1 MKLVIKLKFNG
12 NYPEF
17 LLISNSCF
25 YRDENDYGKIEHK
38 KLSIIK
44 KFDSRISFFKL
55 NDHFIYLF
63 YGNENKLYDVKSN
76 EFMDLGILSNYRIAE
91 GSNSTIFRLANKN
104 VPETLLFDFY
114 KRQTIWKH
122 NKYFSFQILDKKLL
136 IETEKKG
143 AISYDF
149 QSGNCI
155 WHYYLP
161 ETYDW
166 QRRVASIE
174 KPYEAS
180 KAEIEK
186 ILGVYEGIVYFVLN
200 SGRVVGLDV
209 DTGIEL
215 FTKVE
220 PDSITIAYDKERIY
234 TPTILWQNTQL
245 DVEKGVIFGLLG
257 NFYAEID
264 LKDPSRTYRVFDMD
278 YSNNT
283 KRIKCTNWGV
293 CIGEEIFFAETN
305 FAREPATVGIFNRK
319 TKQVTWTSDML
330 GEEGDFRGLKKLD
343 YANEHLY
350 VLDNE
355 NTLHIFNRN

>member
-1 MKLVIKLKFNG
+1 MNKTEV
-12 NYPEF
+12 
-17 LLISNSCF
+17 ISNVTFFGLNYNKVYYLNKIGF
-25 YRDENDYGKIEHK
+25 YENYE
-38 KLSIIK
+38 LIK
-44 KFDSRISFFKL
+44 KSNIIHSVQFWKDNYILLDDLNKPLYCSEYKSFRNIIEIDNIRISKIIDSYLIAYLKIPSFKCFLFNLETQDIYITEKNFFEYFF
-55 NDHFIYLF
+55 NDLF
-63 YGNENKLYDVKSN
+63 YSTFGNNIQCQSN
-76 EFMDLGILSNYRIAE
+76 NIL
-91 GSNSTIFRLANKN
+91 
-104 VPETLLFDFY
+104 
-114 KRQTIWKH
+114 
-122 NKYFSFQILDKKLL
+122 
-136 IETEKKG
+136 
-143 AISYDF
+143 
-149 QSGNCI
+149 I
-155 WHYYLP
+155 WHYNLP

-174 KPYEAS
+174 KPYEAT

-186 ILGVYEGIVYFVLN
+186 ILGVFEGIVYFVLN

-220 PDSITIAYDKERIY
+220 PDSITIAYEKERIY

-245 DVEKGVIFGLLG
+245 DAEKGVIFGLLG

>member
-1 MKLVIKLKFNG
+1 MKLEAKVEAVNKFCIASSGSMFYLKNNNLLIDSKVIKTLDNSFGDNYIIGTYLIWQDFNG
-12 NYPEF
+12 VFDVYNEEGKFILRRDGYINYSNNTRYLYYYDTQVKVLKKIDIQKDIQF
-17 LLISNSCF
+17 NNIISNGHIDGNNF
-25 YRDENDYGKIEHK
+25 YVI
-38 KLSIIK
+38 
-44 KFDSRISFFKL
+44 
-55 NDHFIYLF
+55 
-63 YGNENKLYDVKSN
+63 
-76 EFMDLGILSNYRIAE
+76 
-91 GSNSTIFRLANKN
+91 
-104 VPETLLFDFY
+104 
-114 KRQTIWKH
+114 
-122 NKYFSFQILDKKLL
+122 DKKHIIVFSL
-136 IETEKKG
+136 IT
-143 AISYDF
+143 
-149 QSGNCI
+149 NTPI
-155 WHYYLP
+155 WHYNLP
-161 ETYDW
+161 ETFDW

-174 KPYEAS
+174 KPYETT

-220 PDSITIAYDKERIY
+220 PDSITIAYEKERIY

-245 DVEKGVIFGLLG
+245 DAEKGVIFGLLG

-293 CIGEEIFFAETN
+293 CIGDEIFFAETN

-319 TKQVTWTSDML
+319 TKQVTWTSDVL
-330 GEEGDFRGLKKLD
+330 GEEGDFSGLKKLD
-343 YANEHLY
+343 YANERLY